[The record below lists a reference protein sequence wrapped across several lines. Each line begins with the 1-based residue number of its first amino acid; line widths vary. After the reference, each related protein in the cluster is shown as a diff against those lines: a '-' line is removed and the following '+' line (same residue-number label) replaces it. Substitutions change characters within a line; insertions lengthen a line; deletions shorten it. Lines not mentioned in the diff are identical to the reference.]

1 MSLNSL
7 ILQGMIGS
15 LLVYIL
21 TKINKKFGSFLTIL
35 FSGYLLFFI
44 YGFQNSTGEVFSLMN
59 IGDFELSLTTSNY
72 AWYFAM
78 VLGITYFLVAFFNP
92 YFINKMVNPAAYNM
106 LFFASFVS
114 TIGVFYAK
122 DFLTLFIF
130 FEIVVWSSLFIIPMG
145 KSRKTPVI
153 YYTISSIGSF
163 AMLYDIFYL
172 YSTVESFDINTV
184 SDAMVESPNSYI
196 LVYFTLIAAGL
207 TKLGIF
213 PFHTW
218 LPAAHGSAPHTFSP
232 VLSGGLVKLGG
243 FIAFIATA
251 VIPSYNIFASDLN
264 IMGVPFENYIIML
277 LGAIGIVVGTLMAI
291 KQDDAKKL
299 IAYST
304 VSNSGYIIIGLMLS
318 DQVGF
323 AGGMMHVFNHA
334 MASGAMFLSFAAI
347 AYRTGTT
354 KMSELGGL
362 IKRMPLTF
370 AAYLIAII
378 SLAGIP
384 PMSGFASKWL
394 IFQGLASKGM
404 MFIALAAFFGSVGSF
419 LYVFRP
425 LSVAFLGQLSP
436 KHKNIKEVPLLMK
449 IPLVVMSLLTIFYGI
464 FPGRMLEYISKIQES
479 VGIKGLEIEGT
490 KIIAA
495 TGTWDSLVITLVFG
509 GGFMLAAIIYFL
521 SPKAKPVDQMN
532 NYTSG
537 EFIYDPDHY
546 HYGKNF
552 YATFENNYGNKKR
565 VEILFDTIALRVKE
579 FGQLVKTLFFTNSV
593 SASIFWI
600 TLFFTLVYFWG
611 DIV

>member
-1 MSLNSL
+1 MSINSL
-7 ILQGMIGS
+7 IAQGMISS
-15 LLVYIL
+15 LLVYLL
-21 TKINKKFGSFLTIL
+21 TKLNKKLGAFLTVL
-35 FSGYLLFFI
+35 FSGYLLFVIF
-44 YGFQNSTGEVFSLMN
+44 GFQNSAGEVFSL
-59 IGDFELSLTTSNY
+59 IHFGEFELTFMTSHY
-72 AWYFAM
+72 AWYFAI
-78 VLGITYFLVAFFNP
+78 VLTLTYFLVSFFNP
-92 YFINKMVNPAAYNM
+92 YWMKKMVNPAAYNM
-106 LFFASFVS
+106 LFMVS
-114 TIGVFYAK
+114 MVGTVGVFYAK

-130 FEIVVWSSLFIIPMG
+130 YEIVVWSSLFIIPMG

-163 AMLYDIFYL
+163 AMLYAIFYL
-172 YSTVESFDINTV
+172 YHSVGSFDIQAVSEAMSQAPNTYRFV
-184 SDAMVESPNSYI
+184 F
-196 LVYFTLIAAGL
+196 FTMIAAGL

-232 VLSGGLVKLGG
+232 VLSGGLVKVGG
-243 FIAFIATA
+243 FIALITAT
-251 VIPSYNIFASDLN
+251 VIPSFKILAGDLQL
-264 IMGVPFENYIIML
+264 MGVPFENYLIML
-277 LGAIGIVVGTLMAI
+277 LGAVSIVVGTLMAI
-291 KQDDAKKL
+291 KQEDAKKL

-304 VSNSGYIIIGLMLS
+304 VSNSGYIIIGLMLN

-394 IFQGLASKGM
+394 IFQGLASNGM
-404 MFIALAAFFGSVGSF
+404 IFIALAAFFGSIGSF

-425 LSVAFLGQLSP
+425 LSAAFLGQLSP
-436 KHKNIKEVPLLMK
+436 KHKDVKEVPWMMQ
-449 IPLVVMSLLTIFYGI
+449 IPLIIMSFLTIFYGI
-464 FPGRMLEYISKIQES
+464 FPGRILAYISKIQES
-479 VGIKGLEIEGT
+479 VGLKGVEIEGT

-495 TGTWDSLVITLVFG
+495 TGMWDSLVITLVFG
-509 GGFMLAAIIYFL
+509 GGFMLAAILFFI

-532 NYTSG
+532 TYTSG

-546 HYGKNF
+546 HYAKNY

-565 VEILFDTIALRVKE
+565 VELFFDAVALRVKE
-579 FGQLVKTLFFTNSV
+579 FGEMVKTMFFAKSV
-593 SASIFWI
+593 SFSIFWI
-600 TLFFTLVYFWG
+600 MLFFTLVYFWG
-611 DIV
+611 DKV